1 MYSDDVKRIAMRLY
15 LKFYSLR
22 IVSNLL
28 DCSHSTIS
36 RWKNFKKMDRK
47 KIVKKLDSSEISDF
61 INLYIITHPLCIV
74 EDVKNIILE
83 TFKVSVSL
91 EFVRKYIIGLG
102 FTRKKA
108 RYYSETKNYEE
119 KLNNFLSTREQYVK
133 EERKF
138 VSIDETS
145 FGRNCIITHGRS
157 KKGERLYIKNSKQ
170 VRNES
175 VLSAVSLGDK
185 IKTTKKYGSY
195 DTESF
200 CNFLNSLDYPK
211 KTVLI
216 MDNVSFH
223 HTKKVKEIINHK
235 EWDILYTV
243 PYCPIFNPI
252 EGVFSIV
259 KRCYKKIKS
268 IEKSFESVTE
278 NNIRSFF
285 KMSFSAISRI

>member
-15 LKFYSLR
+15 LKFASLR
-22 IVSNLL
+22 IVSKLI
-28 DCSHSTIS
+28 DCSYSTIS
-36 RWKNFKKMDRK
+36 RWKNFKKIERK
-47 KIVKKLDSSEISDF
+47 KIIKKLDSSEISDF
-61 INLYIITHPLCIV
+61 INIYIIAHPICTV

-83 TFKVSVSL
+83 TFKITVSL
-91 EFVRKYIIGLG
+91 EFVRKYILGLG

-108 RYYSETKNYEE
+108 RYYSETKNYQE
-119 KLNNFLSTREQYVK
+119 KLNNFLNIREQYVK
-133 EERKF
+133 EKRKF

-145 FGRNCIITHGRS
+145 FGRNCVVTHGRS

-170 VRNES
+170 ERNES
-175 VLSAVSLGDK
+175 VLSAVSIGDK

-200 CNFLNSLDYPK
+200 CNFLNSLDYPN
-211 KTVLI
+211 KTVII

-223 HTKKVKEIINHK
+223 HTKKVKEIVNVK

-268 IEKSFESVTE
+268 IEKSFESVTSDH
-278 NNIRSFF
+278 IKSFF
-285 KMSFSAISRI
+285 KMSFNAISRV

>member
-1 MYSDDVKRIAMRLY
+1 MYSEDVKKIALRLY
-15 LKFYSLR
+15 LKFSSLR

-36 RWKNFKKMDRK
+36 RWKNLKTADRK
-47 KIVKKLDSSEISDF
+47 KIIKKLDSSEISDF
-61 INLYIITHPLCIV
+61 INIYMITHPLCIID
-74 EDVKNIILE
+74 DVKNIIFE
-83 TFKVSVSL
+83 TFNIKVSL

-119 KLNNFLSTREQYVK
+119 KLNNFLNIREQYVK

-145 FGRNCIITHGRS
+145 FGRNCVITHGRS

-170 VRNES
+170 ERNES
-175 VLSAVSLGDK
+175 VLSAVSMGDN
-185 IKTTKKYGSY
+185 IVMAKKYGSY
-195 DTESF
+195 DTDSF
-200 CNFLNSLDYPK
+200 CDFLNNLNYPK

-223 HTKKVKEIINHK
+223 HTKKVKEITNEK
-235 EWDILYTV
+235 GWNILYTV

-259 KRCYKKIKS
+259 KRHYKKIKS
-268 IEKSFESVTE
+268 IEKSFGIVTDYH
-278 NNIRSFF
+278 IRSFF